1 MLKNLG
7 FKQKFLSNYQISK
20 SAAHVLEADI
30 LQKLT
35 TAVKTGV
42 PSVVV
47 DVIYSVP
54 SLKTI
59 FKANILQ
66 ELNEK
71 CTELCKKN
79 TPSILRKNQYPDMV
93 GFDWNSIL
101 NEISQRCPLLL
112 DVLATTI
119 GSKLTPKT
127 IPSICLCYGI
137 LMQKRNHDLSLIQR
151 INTILLAEG
160 NAKKQVG

>member
-1 MLKNLG
+1 MQWELGCPLLLWMLCTVCLW
-7 FKQKFLSNYQISK
+7 
-20 SAAHVLEADI
+20 
-30 LQKLT
+30 
-35 TAVKTGV
+35 
-42 PSVVV
+42 
-47 DVIYSVP
+47 

-71 CTELCKKN
+71 CTELYKKN
-79 TPSILRKNQYPDMV
+79 TPSILRKNQYPDMA

-112 DVLATTI
+112 DVMTTTI
-119 GSKLTPKT
+119 GSKVKPNT

-160 NAKKQVG
+160 NAKKQVGWKRTLYTSNYM

>member
-1 MLKNLG
+1 M
-7 FKQKFLSNYQISK
+7 
-20 SAAHVLEADI
+20 VR
-30 LQKLT
+30 KLT
-35 TAVKTGV
+35 NAVRTGV

-47 DVIYSVP
+47 DVMYSVP

-79 TPSILRKNQYPDMV
+79 TPSVLRKNQYPDMA

-112 DVLATTI
+112 DVMTTTI
-119 GSKLTPKT
+119 GSKLKPNT

-137 LMQKRNHDLSLIQR
+137 LMQKQNHDLSLIQR